1 VHLPLQIGILNGYPD
16 GMATDSGSGTK
27 DRLSDQLANPAPD
40 VSGALGLH
48 QSQRPG
54 WAIVW
59 TLGTPDW
66 ADVRHPDMPEDL
78 RLRVRVAHTE
88 DGFAVVAAQIERE
101 DGRAITARDL
111 RKVKLPPPWAL
122 AADQMRRLPG
132 SPLVTAPRPGPRGK
146 GDDHWRAVFD
156 LWVQAQQV
164 APHTPVRWMRTQW
177 AGDVSDATMWRWVKR
192 ARERAASK
200 GWKEDHE

>member
-1 VHLPLQIGILNGYPD
+1 MAAEHGPD
-16 GMATDSGSGTK
+16 TKGQPSG
-27 DRLSDQLANPAPD
+27 QPASPALD
-40 VSGALGLH
+40 IPSTLGLH
-48 QSQRPG
+48 QSPEPG

-66 ADVRHPDMPEDL
+66 ATVRHPDMPEGL

-88 DGFAVVAAQIERE
+88 DGFAVVAALIERE

-122 AADQMRRLPG
+122 AADQMRRQPG
-132 SPLVTAPRPGPRGK
+132 SPLITPRRPGPRGK

-156 LWVQAQQV
+156 QWVRAQQV
-164 APHTPVRWMRTQW
+164 APRTPVRWMRTQW
-177 AGDVSDATMWRWVKR
+177 EGDVSDATMRRWVKR
-192 ARERAASK
+192 ALERADYHEWRNEIT
-200 GWKEDHE
+200 GQDHQ